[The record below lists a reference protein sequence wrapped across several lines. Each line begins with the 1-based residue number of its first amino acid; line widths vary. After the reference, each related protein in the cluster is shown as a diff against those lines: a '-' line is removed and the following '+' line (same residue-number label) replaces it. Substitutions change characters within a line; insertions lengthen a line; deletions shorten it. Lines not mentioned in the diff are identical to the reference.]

1 MCVPC
6 IYIYICIYIYVRP
19 SLWNATKH
27 IASERGQ
34 TRRFGKWLCSKVML
48 QTVFQSD
55 PPVTVYIYIMYS
67 WTTAFRRSW
76 CFVGVGWG
84 GVGRGMY

>member
-1 MCVPC
+1 MYIYINICVSHVYIYVY
-6 IYIYICIYIYVRP
+6 IYIYIYIYVRP

-55 PPVTVYIYIMYS
+55 PPVTVYIYY
-67 WTTAFRRSW
+67 
-76 CFVGVGWG
+76 V
-84 GVGRGMY
+84 